1 LVVAIVL
8 IFACGNGEVLSTVWH
23 ELKSYTLMVGIVG
36 ISEGFVKACGK
47 VSEMPA

>member
-8 IFACGNGEVLSTVWH
+8 IFACGNGEVLSTVWY